1 VFGANFGANCA
12 GGEEVRFR
20 SFPPSFNPAN
30 ILGETLDDYKTRKM
44 LKESVDPERIR
55 GEINKMIL
63 ISAAGRQGRTR
74 HPRFMRRLHAP

>member
-1 VFGANFGANCA
+1 MTTFKDFPP
-12 GGEEVRFR
+12 R

-55 GEINKMIL
+55 GEINKMIQKQMQERE
-63 ISAAGRQGRTR
+63 ATPPPQ
-74 HPRFMRRLHAP
+74 